1 MSAKFNKLDREN
13 EFTKD
18 YLKESLKIAEYQTTL
33 SSEVFDVYEIIID
46 SLNHGGKILLCGNG
60 GSASDSQHIAAEL
73 VNKFKID
80 REPIPALALTTD
92 TSTLTSIANDYGY
105 EFIFSKQIQALGT
118 KNDVLIAISTSGN
131 SKNILNALETA
142 KNIGLKTVIFTGE
155 NYKNSNSDKVINIPS
170 KETGVVQQ
178 SHITLLQLICGL
190 VENSLI

>member
-1 MSAKFNKLDREN
+1 MSAKFDKLDREN

-60 GSASDSQHIAAEL
+60 GSASDAQHIAAEL

-131 SKNILNALETA
+131 SKNILNALQTA
-142 KNIGLKTVIFTGE
+142 KNIGLKTIIFTGE
-155 NYKNSNSDKVINIPS
+155 NYKDSNLDKVINIPS

>member
-1 MSAKFNKLDREN
+1 MSAKFDKLDREN

-131 SKNILNALETA
+131 SKNILNALQTA
-142 KNIGLKTVIFTGE
+142 KNIGLKTIIFTGE
-155 NYKNSNSDKVINIPS
+155 SYKDSNSDKVINIPS

>member
-60 GSASDSQHIAAEL
+60 GSASDAQHIAAEL

-131 SKNILNALETA
+131 SKNILNALQTA
-142 KNIGLKTVIFTGE
+142 KNIGLKTIIFTGE
-155 NYKNSNSDKVINIPS
+155 NYKDSNLDKVINIPS

>member
-60 GSASDSQHIAAEL
+60 GSASDAQHIAAEL

-131 SKNILNALETA
+131 SKNILNALQTA
-142 KNIGLKTVIFTGE
+142 KNIGLKTIIFTGE
-155 NYKNSNSDKVINIPS
+155 SYKDSNSDKVINIPS